1 LREKGVGAIGFP
13 DSARKGSERIM
24 GDEVDPYIFAIV
36 GMPGAGKSEFA
47 ALFAA
52 RGVPVIRFGDV
63 TEEELKR
70 RGIEQTPESE
80 RAIREEI
87 RETEGMDAY
96 ARRNVPRMDEALRRG
111 AIAVDGLY
119 SWAEYLALR
128 EIYADRLKVVAIVAS
143 PAVRYERLR
152 TRPVRA
158 HAPDVAWR
166 RDVAE
171 IEGIQKAGPIAMAD
185 ATVLNEGPLETLHR
199 AFETL
204 WARFE
209 AGE

>member
-1 LREKGVGAIGFP
+1 VNPF
-13 DSARKGSERIM
+13 
-24 GDEVDPYIFAIV
+24 IFAIV

-52 RGVPVIRFGDV
+52 RGVQVIRFGDV
-63 TEEELKR
+63 TEEELR
-70 RGIEQTPESE
+70 RRDIVQTPESE

-87 RETEGMDAY
+87 REREGMDAY
-96 ARRNVPRMDEALRRG
+96 ARRNVPRMDEALKRG

-152 TRPVRA
+152 NRTVRA
-158 HAPDVAWR
+158 HTPDVAWR

-171 IEGIQKAGPIAMAD
+171 IEQIQKAGPIAMAD
-185 ATVLNEGPLETLHR
+185 VTVLNEGSLESFHR
-199 AFETL
+199 AFDAL
-204 WARFE
+204 WDRFVG
-209 AGE
+209 AVD